1 MQEGLTVADLLVMLV
16 EPSAVQRKI
25 ITQRLEETG
34 VRSVLGEESGGAALT
49 AMGEEVPDLVISA
62 MHMPDMTGSELVQ
75 RMRADAALAAVPFM
89 LVSSETDETS
99 LDAVRQ
105 AGAIAILPKPFA
117 PRELQ
122 RALHAAV
129 DYIVPDTSALA
140 DFDPELL
147 RVLVVDDSLTAR
159 RHIRRVLSNL
169 GIEHIDEAG
178 NGHEAVEMLAAGLYD
193 LLVTDYNMPEM
204 DGREL
209 VEHVREKSSQSSI
222 PILMVTSESNESRL
236 SAVRQAGTSAIC
248 DKPFETASVR
258 ALIADLLSA

>member
-1 MQEGLTVADLLVMLV
+1 MLV
-16 EPSAVQRKI
+16 EPSAVQRRI

-34 VRSVLGEESGGAALT
+34 VRSVIGQGDGAAALA
-49 AMGEEVPDLVISA
+49 AMHEETPDLVISA
-62 MHMPDMTGSELVQ
+62 MHLPDMTGSALVQ
-75 RMRADAALAAVPFM
+75 RMRVDPALAGVPFM

-105 AGAIAILPKPFA
+105 AGAVAILPKPFA
-117 PRELQ
+117 PRELT

-129 DYIVPDTSALA
+129 DYIEPDTSALA
-140 DFDPELL
+140 AFDPELL

-159 RHIRRVLSNL
+159 KHIRRVLSNL
-169 GIEHIDEAG
+169 GIEHIDEAV
-178 NGHEAVEMLAAGLYD
+178 NGREAVEVMAAGVYD

-209 VEHVREKSSQSSI
+209 VQHVREKSSQSSI

-236 SAVRQAGTSAIC
+236 SAVRQAGSSAIC

-258 ALIADLLSA
+258 ALIADLLAA